1 MNKILFFI
9 QDQIYL
15 IVFLGAT
22 LQIFGTFI
30 LGLFSFFGLREYEDK
45 EVYMEGTY
53 RVTIHKGWKIAAQI
67 GLLSLLFGIAL
78 STAGSLA
85 SLAPTK

>member
-1 MNKILFFI
+1 MDKILIFI
-9 QDQIYL
+9 QDQICL

-22 LQIFGTFI
+22 LQIFGTSI
-30 LGLFSFFGLREYEDK
+30 LGLFSLCGLKEYEDK
-45 EVYMEGTY
+45 NSYMAGTY

-78 STAGSLA
+78 SAAGSLA
-85 SLAPTK
+85 PLAPTK